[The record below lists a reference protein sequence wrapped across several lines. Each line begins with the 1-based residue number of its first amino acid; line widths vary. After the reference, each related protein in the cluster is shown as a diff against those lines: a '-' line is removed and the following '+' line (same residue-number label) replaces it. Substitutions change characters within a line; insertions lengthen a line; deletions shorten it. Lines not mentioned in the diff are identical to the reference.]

1 MQLTKRSFLGF
12 ALGAAVAVALAADVF
27 AAGPRE
33 LFPIDL
39 EALRAKEAA
48 AFEAA
53 DANGD
58 GAVSADEFAASDGP
72 RSRQEHAGK
81 RRGRSAIAFDS
92 RNFELGDTDGDGAL
106 SREEFEALPQA
117 RRAARAQRTFE
128 RLDAN
133 GDGVLSA
140 GEFPSRADRLAAL
153 DADGDGMLTRE
164 EMRQG
169 RRR

>member
-1 MQLTKRSFLGF
+1 MQPTKRSFLGL
-12 ALGAAVAVALAADVF
+12 ALGGAVAVALAADLF

-33 LFPIDL
+33 RFPIDL

-72 RSRQEHAGK
+72 RSRQGHAGE
-81 RRGRSAIAFDS
+81 RRSRSAHGFDG
-92 RNFELGDTDGDGAL
+92 RNFELGDADGDGVL
-106 SREEFEALPQA
+106 SQEEFEALPQA

-133 GDGVLSA
+133 GDGVLSS